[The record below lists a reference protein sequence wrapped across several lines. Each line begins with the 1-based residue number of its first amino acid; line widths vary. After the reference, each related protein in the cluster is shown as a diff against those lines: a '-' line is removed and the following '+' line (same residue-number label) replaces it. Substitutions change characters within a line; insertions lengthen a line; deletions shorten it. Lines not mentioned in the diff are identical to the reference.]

1 MSKTFRVTRQV
12 IYSQELE
19 IQAETEDQ
27 AIELA
32 KTTSYSTEDKTFLD
46 TDYYEAEEIEKEPET
61 TPAPSDTVRCTN
73 CNFIGAESE
82 LAFITADEQEDKE
95 LILNYEITGKGVTH
109 CNQQPQGANVV
120 HFNGCPNCLTDAY
133 LMDIK

>member
-32 KTTSYSTEDKTFLD
+32 QTTSWSLEDKTFLD

-61 TPAPSDTVRCTN
+61 TPAPSDTIQCTN
-73 CNFIGAESE
+73 CNLIGSVDD
-82 LAFITADEQEDKE
+82 LKYITGEQKRD
-95 LILNYEITGKGVTH
+95 EITGEGVTY
-109 CNQQPQGANVV
+109 CSPKSEDSKFQ
-120 HFNGCPNCLTDAY
+120 HFYGCPNCLTDAY
-133 LMDIK
+133 LMDTK